1 MKMNLKANL
10 AKSHRAPNV
19 GTFSNWSSAALMA
32 NTVKPKSKPV
42 KVKATST
49 SLARTSAHCAMHTGT
64 IPLST
69 TSSKMKTTSKNKEAL
84 LQRSDSRVDKEEIG
98 SLAGHSRTVRPERQR
113 YHHEKYTQR
122 EERYR
127 AQESPRKCSPPR
139 TAGWFLNPRPDK
151 RSECVYE
158 APSHSRSPN
167 RSTTPASLPAKAQ
180 SNLEPE
186 TAEEKVEESLPI
198 SSETNVLPTGR
209 IPRTGQKAK
218 NFRQRNMED
227 LTRMRA
233 ANRRAV
239 VKAGSAPRTRIH
251 GHLPPNRYNPSK
263 KFPEKTNVLPT
274 GRIPRTGQEAKNF
287 LQRNMEDL
295 TRMRAANRR
304 AVVKAGSAPR
314 TRIHGHLPP
323 NRYNPS
329 KKFPEKKC
337 DDSPLLQPCNKQVAI
352 SKSESKGSDSLNVRR
367 ALPKETEE
375 QVVSKGGEGFNGTL
389 KKNRHLGNEV
399 PSTVSVERP

>member
-139 TAGWFLNPRPDK
+139 TAGWFLNSRPDK

-180 SNLEPE
+180 SYLEPE
-186 TAEEKVEESLPI
+186 TAEDKVEEFLPI

-218 NFRQRNMED
+218 NFR
-227 LTRMRA
+227 
-233 ANRRAV
+233 
-239 VKAGSAPRTRIH
+239 
-251 GHLPPNRYNPSK
+251 
-263 KFPEKTNVLPT
+263 
-274 GRIPRTGQEAKNF
+274 
-287 LQRNMEDL
+287 QRNMEDL

-389 KKNRHLGNEV
+389 KKNRHLGDEV